1 MKENLIPQIAK
12 MLGVEIGEEFVLD
25 DFAGFYRFFENKLE
39 CKGLSN
45 EWKDSILTLNDI
57 LSCNIEKLP
66 QKPKLTEAERVILE
80 NLPKEFKWI
89 VRTDSFNVLLIYT
102 NKPERF
108 THYWFKSCG
117 DISTLEPFKH
127 LFQFIK
133 WEDKEPYNIQELLG
147 E

>member
-1 MKENLIPQIAK
+1 
-12 MLGVEIGEEFVLD
+12 MLGLEAGD
-25 DFAGFYRFFENKLE
+25 DIKVSGYSYSIYTACSNGFYAMNG
-39 CKGLSN
+39 KGASFIDINL
-45 EWKDSILTLNDI
+45 LNDLI
-57 LSCNIEKLP
+57 EGKVDFEKLP

-80 NLPKEFKWI
+80 NLPKEYKWI

-133 WEDKEPYNIQELLG
+133 VG
-147 E
+147 R